1 MAIDTALNMSG
12 GLAATAAAATA
23 AVGRG
28 PAGDADTAAAGAGDR
43 QQQQQGRFARVKKQ
57 HVADLLL
64 VKARPI
70 YGYYAEEA
78 LFIKVVL

>member
-12 GLAATAAAATA
+12 GLAATAAAASA

-28 PAGDADTAAAGAGDR
+28 PAGDADSAAAGAGDR
-43 QQQQQGRFARVKKQ
+43 QQQQGRFARVKKQ

-70 YGYYAEEA
+70 YGYYAEEM